1 MASAWTSLAA
11 FALVIALIPLS
22 LWLLKRT
29 QTLRP
34 AHGGPLSLH
43 SSLALGPRERI
54 AIVRAGDRWL
64 VLGIT
69 AQAIATLAELDEAP
83 PAAASAPV
91 GLVLPG
97 AFAQVLGGLRRGSS
111 ASAPAPGE
119 PR

>member
-1 MASAWTSLAA
+1 MRSVRCSSPLPTVHCSAS
-11 FALVIALIPLS
+11 V
-22 LWLLKRT
+22 K
-29 QTLRP
+29 
-34 AHGGPLSLH
+34 
-43 SSLALGPRERI
+43 RI